1 MQAKPGGLFPLL
13 LLLLQGSYGGGGGEG
28 GENPG
33 GISRNTSQART
44 AEPTT
49 LAMHAICLHC
59 KGFEREIVLTRSLLF
74 YLAKA
79 WWEASVRLWTKVPK
93 AAANDVGRSVGE
105 KRRRRDQPPEQ
116 NTLAREKGI

>member
-44 AEPTT
+44 AERTT
-49 LAMHAICLHC
+49 LAMHAICRTYILQC
-59 KGFEREIVLTRSLLF
+59 TGFEREIVLTRSPLF

-79 WWEASVRLWTKVPK
+79 W
-93 AAANDVGRSVGE
+93 
-105 KRRRRDQPPEQ
+105 
-116 NTLAREKGI
+116 